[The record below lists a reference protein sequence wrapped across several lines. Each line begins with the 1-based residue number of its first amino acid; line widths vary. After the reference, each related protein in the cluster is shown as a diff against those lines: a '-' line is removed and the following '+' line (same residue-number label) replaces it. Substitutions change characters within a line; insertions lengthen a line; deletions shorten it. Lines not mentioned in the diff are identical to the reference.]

1 MHRRKTFE
9 LLKITVQGTSLVVQW
24 LRLHLPMHGGMG
36 SIPGGRTKIP
46 NAEWYI
52 QIMEKKKYRRRVLPI
67 TRGIEALFYKGRSS
81 RNYGSF
87 IIINL
92 GLSNL
97 KSSQR

>member
-1 MHRRKTFE
+1 MVKT
-9 LLKITVQGTSLVVQW
+9 S
-24 LRLHLPMHGGMG
+24 PSNAGGMG

-46 NAEWYI
+46 HAEWHI
-52 QIMEKKKYRRRVLPI
+52 QKMKERKKMYRRRVLPI
-67 TRGIEALFYKGRSS
+67 TRGIEALVYKGRSS

-92 GLSNL
+92 GLSSL